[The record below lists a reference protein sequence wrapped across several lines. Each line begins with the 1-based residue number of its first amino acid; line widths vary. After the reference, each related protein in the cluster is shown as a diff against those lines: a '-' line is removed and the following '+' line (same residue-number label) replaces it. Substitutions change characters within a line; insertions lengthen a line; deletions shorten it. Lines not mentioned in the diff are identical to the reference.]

1 MAGGG
6 IKDYFCRFLSLC
18 QRWEVKQ
25 KPRTHLFC
33 KASVLSTDVPA
44 VARLHRANKFASAA
58 AHLPPALAA
67 SLYRKE
73 KTLENLRY
81 YES

>member
-25 KPRTHLFC
+25 KPQKHLFC
-33 KASVLSTDVPA
+33 KASVYVTDVPA
-44 VARLHRANKFASAA
+44 AAWLHRANKFASAA
-58 AHLPPALAA
+58 AHLPAALAGQ
-67 SLYRKE
+67 SLQKR
-73 KTLENLRY
+73 ENL
-81 YES
+81 

>member
-6 IKDYFCRFLSLC
+6 IKDFFCRLLSLC
-18 QRWEVKQ
+18 QRWKYKQ

-33 KASVLSTDVPA
+33 KASVYVTDVPA

-58 AHLPPALAA
+58 AHLPAALAGQ
-67 SLYRKE
+67 
-73 KTLENLRY
+73 TLQKRENL
-81 YES
+81 

>member
-25 KPRTHLFC
+25 KPRKHLFC
-33 KASVLSTDVPA
+33 KASVYVTDVPA
-44 VARLHRANKFASAA
+44 SARLHRANKFASAA
-58 AHLPPALAA
+58 AHLPLALAGL
-67 SLYRKE
+67 SLQKR
-73 KTLENLRY
+73 ENL
-81 YES
+81 